1 MAINTIAIIPL
12 VLMLMAEVNQV
23 DNTTKT
29 AAHVDNL
36 TAAGTIIH
44 LNVCRLGN
52 VMQTE
57 T

>member
-12 VLMLMAEVNQV
+12 VLMLVTEVNQV

-29 AAHVDNL
+29 AAHVDDL

-44 LNVCRLGN
+44 LNVCRLGPKFG
-52 VMQTE
+52 
-57 T
+57 